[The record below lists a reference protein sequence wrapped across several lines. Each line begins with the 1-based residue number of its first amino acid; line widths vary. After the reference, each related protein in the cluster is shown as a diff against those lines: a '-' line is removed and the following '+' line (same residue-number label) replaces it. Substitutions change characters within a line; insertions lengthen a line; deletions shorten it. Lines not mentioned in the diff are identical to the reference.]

1 MTWNVAIK
9 WVMVVSGVLTLTMLY
24 AAIAPRAA
32 MHSTFG
38 EALDGPLAEIIVR
51 NWGVLVALMGAMLIY
66 GAYDPRVRALALIV
80 AGVSKLVFIS
90 LVLLYGRHYLN
101 TAGLAVAIDA
111 TVVVLFIAYL
121 TRARDQLRRPAA
133 APDGVGTL

>member
-32 MHSTFG
+32 MQSTFG

-66 GAYDPRVRALALIV
+66 GAYDPRVRALVLVV
-80 AGVSKLVFIS
+80 AGASKLVFIS

-111 TVVVLFIAYL
+111 TVVVLFVVYL

-133 APDGVGTL
+133 APESVGTL